1 MPDLPKI
8 EDPAAPSLSTS
19 ENPPDRVTSAPPI
32 SDNSS
37 TPETTQPSATDAS
50 PPHGFPRAGAIAM
63 MLVLTGVV
71 LYGIAGFLRVTG
83 LYDVSQWWRKS
94 SATPSL
100 AAAGQVPQTRLS
112 TPTATA
118 TATTTTTTAA
128 DGYSGP
134 LRDQPPREASLNL
147 PQFTVRDGE
156 RHDFLTDLD
165 AETLRRLAEIQ
176 GQLDGFSALVGHL
189 NQAMRDLTRNAVP
202 QRQQQVAYQNQLQQE
217 LTAVRQEIAALQAA
231 VGEVEARL
239 KRAGS
244 GWGRTALGTGS
255 ATAPVSGAPVDGWS
269 VTAISGD
276 RAWLRTPKGK
286 HVTVTAGERVK
297 TLGAVR
303 AVDAIQGFVV
313 LVDGRIVR

>member
-1 MPDLPKI
+1 M
-8 EDPAAPSLSTS
+8 
-19 ENPPDRVTSAPPI
+19 
-32 SDNSS
+32 
-37 TPETTQPSATDAS
+37 
-50 PPHGFPRAGAIAM
+50 AM
-63 MLVLTGVV
+63 MLVLTGVA

-83 LYDVSQWWRKS
+83 LYDVSQWWRKP

-100 AAAGQVPQTRLS
+100 ATAGQVPQTRLS
-112 TPTATA
+112 IPAT
-118 TATTTTTTAA
+118 TTTTTTTAA

-134 LRDQPPREASLNL
+134 LRDQPPREAPLNL

-176 GQLDGFSALVGHL
+176 GQLDGFGALVGPL
-189 NQAMRDLTRNAVP
+189 NQAMRDLTRNAGQ
-202 QRQQQVAYQNQLQQE
+202 QRQQQVAYQDQLQRE

-244 GWGRTALGTGS
+244 GWGRTALGTGA
-255 ATAPVSGAPVDGWS
+255 ATTPVSGAPVDGWS

-286 HVTVTAGERVK
+286 QVTVTAGERVK

-303 AVDAIQGFVV
+303 AVDALQGFVV

>member
-1 MPDLPKI
+1 M
-8 EDPAAPSLSTS
+8 
-19 ENPPDRVTSAPPI
+19 
-32 SDNSS
+32 
-37 TPETTQPSATDAS
+37 
-50 PPHGFPRAGAIAM
+50 AM

-94 SATPSL
+94 SATPNL

-112 TPTATA
+112 TPT
-118 TATTTTTTAA
+118 TTTTA
-128 DGYSGP
+128 DGYLGP
-134 LRDQPPREASLNL
+134 LRDQPPREAPLNL

-189 NQAMRDLTRNAVP
+189 NQAMRDLTRNAVQ

-244 GWGRTALGTGS
+244 GWGRTALGTGA
-255 ATAPVSGAPVDGWS
+255 ATTQVSGAPVDGWS

>member
-19 ENPPDRVTSAPPI
+19 ENPPDRVAPASPTSDHP
-32 SDNSS
+32 S
-37 TPETTQPSATDAS
+37 TPETAQPSATDVS
-50 PPHGFPRAGAIAM
+50 SPHGFPRAGAIAM
-63 MLVLTGVV
+63 MLILTGVV

-83 LYDVSQWWRKS
+83 LYDVSQWWKKP

-112 TPTATA
+112 TPTAT
-118 TATTTTTTAA
+118 TTTTA

-134 LRDQPPREASLNL
+134 LRDQPPREAPLNL

-189 NQAMRDLTRNAVP
+189 NQAMRDLTRNAVQ

-244 GWGRTALGTGS
+244 GWGRTALGTGA
-255 ATAPVSGAPVDGWS
+255 ATAPGSGTPVDGWS

>member
-112 TPTATA
+112 TPTAT
-118 TATTTTTTAA
+118 TTTTTTTAA

-244 GWGRTALGTGS
+244 GWGRTALGTGP